1 MIRGV
6 LFDLF
11 NTLVEAKNPEDKII
25 RAFRLRYDFYYVQR
39 YVCRQ
44 VFQNWDV
51 YISNI
56 LRGIGLSVNEE
67 NKRILTE
74 ILDLDTGE
82 ITPFHEAIPV
92 LKALKAQGLKL
103 GLISNIPNPKY
114 DPPDELVKLF
124 DAVAYSYRI
133 GSIKPEK
140 RIFDEIIR
148 DIALPRSE
156 LVLVG
161 DSVRGD
167 MDGARSSGIR
177 GILLDKTGEH
187 MDFPER
193 IASLNE
199 LLHRGLL

>member
-11 NTLVEAKNPEDKII
+11 NTLLEGRKPEDQII
-25 RAFRLRYDFYYVQR
+25 RAFHLRYDFYYVQK
-39 YVCRQ
+39 YVCGQ
-44 VFQNWDV
+44 VFTDWDV

-56 LRGIGLSVNEE
+56 LRGVGLSVNEE
-67 NKRILTE
+67 NKRILTRIFE
-74 ILDLDTGE
+74 LDTSE
-82 ITPFHEAIPV
+82 ITIFIEAIPV

-114 DPPDELVKLF
+114 DPPEELTKLF
-124 DAVAYSYRI
+124 DAIAYSYNI

-140 RIFDEIIR
+140 RIFDELIKGIG
-148 DIALPRSE
+148 LPRSE

-161 DSVRGD
+161 DSARAD

-187 MDFPER
+187 MDFPDR
-193 IASLNE
+193 IASLKE

>member
-11 NTLVEAKNPEDKII
+11 NTLVEGRKPEDQII
-25 RAFRLRYDFYYVQR
+25 RAFRLRYDFYYVQKH
-39 YVCRQ
+39 VCGQ
-44 VFQNWDV
+44 VFTNWDV

-56 LRGIGLSVNEE
+56 LRGVGLSANEE
-67 NKRILTE
+67 NRRILTRIFE
-74 ILDLDTGE
+74 LDTSE
-82 ITPFHEAIPV
+82 ITPFREAIPV
-92 LKALKAQGLKL
+92 LKALKAQGLRL

-114 DPPDELVKLF
+114 DPPEELTKLF
-124 DAVAYSYRI
+124 DAIAYSYKI
-133 GSIKPEK
+133 GSLKPEK

-167 MDGARSSGIR
+167 MDGARSSGIK
-177 GILLDKTGEH
+177 GILLDKTAEH

-193 IASLNE
+193 IASLSE